1 MCKISVIVPTYNVE
15 RYLREC
21 MNSIIHQSLT
31 DIEVVCVNDG
41 STDRSGDILREYA
54 ARDRRIRIIDQKNAG
69 YGRAVNVGIQE
80 ARGEYVA
87 IVEPDDY
94 IENQMFEKLYAPA
107 SRHSLDF
114 VKADCAFFR
123 GDAEKRIFERVMICP
138 RLSWYGRILHPCKMP
153 WLLDIEMMNV
163 TGIYRRKFL
172 LDKRIVLRETP
183 GALYQDTGMWFQ
195 IFINA
200 ESCMFIPRKFY
211 NIRRDNPGSSMMQTE
226 KLSAICEEYADNYI
240 TLQQDLE
247 LYSRFSP
254 YLFKRKVYIYMF
266 ILSKV
271 DVAGQVEMMKR
282 FSEELRVAIEKQEY
296 RPHMFTQ
303 SIQRFLRDV
312 CEWTGEG
319 TPPAYGRS
327 RNAFIRLGECI
338 CEHGCFYTTK
348 RMLIKAKLRQD
359 ISSGKIDIREIN

>member
-1 MCKISVIVPTYNVE
+1 M
-15 RYLREC
+15 YLREC
-21 MNSIIHQSLT
+21 MDSIVEQSLR
-31 DIEVVCVNDG
+31 DLEIICVNDG

-94 IENQMFEKLYAPA
+94 IETEMFEKLYAAA

-114 VKADCAFFR
+114 VKADCAFFK
-123 GDAEKRIFERVMICP
+123 GDAEARVFDRVMICP
-138 RLSWYGRILHPCKMP
+138 KISWYGRILHPCKMP
-153 WLLDIEMMNV
+153 WLLDAEMMNV

-211 NIRRDNPGSSMMQTE
+211 NIRRDNPGSSMIQTE
-226 KLSAICEEYADNYI
+226 KLSAIGDEYADNYVR
-240 TLQQDLE
+240 LQKDRD
-247 LYSRFSP
+247 LYSRFAP

-271 DVAGQVEMMKR
+271 NVAGQCEMMRR
-282 FSEELRVAIEKQEY
+282 FSEEMREAVAKHEY
-296 RPHMFTQ
+296 KPHMFTR
-303 SIQRFLRDV
+303 SIQSFLGDV
-312 CEWTGEG
+312 YDWREG
-319 TPPAYGRS
+319 DPIPVYSRRRS
-327 RNAFIRLGECI
+327 FVGLTLV
-338 CEHGCFYTTK
+338 F
-348 RMLIKAKLRQD
+348 
-359 ISSGKIDIREIN
+359 

>member
-94 IENQMFEKLYAPA
+94 IENEMFEKLYAAA

-114 VKADCAFFR
+114 VKADCAFFK
-123 GDAEKRIFERVMICP
+123 GDAEARVFDRVMICP
-138 RLSWYGRILHPCKMP
+138 KISWYGRILHPCKMP
-153 WLLDIEMMNV
+153 WLLDAEMMNV

-226 KLSAICEEYADNYI
+226 KFSAIGDEYADNYVR
-240 TLQQDLE
+240 LQKDRD
-247 LYSRFSP
+247 LYSRFAP

-271 DVAGQVEMMKR
+271 NVAGQCEMMRR
-282 FSEELRVAIEKQEY
+282 FSEEMREAVAKHEY
-296 RPHMFTQ
+296 KPHMFTR
-303 SIQRFLRDV
+303 SIQSFLGDV
-312 CEWTGEG
+312 YDWREG
-319 TPPAYGRS
+319 DPIPVYSRRRSFVGR
-327 RNAFIRLGECI
+327 LLECI
-338 CEHGCFYTTK
+338 QEHGGVYTV
-348 RMLIKAKLRQD
+348 RRILFKAGLKAGDFLANLC
-359 ISSGKIDIREIN
+359 S